1 MYASG
6 TVAASLEAGDGVLL
20 LHGSTRITS
29 SNGIA
34 GIPRSWK
41 FNVCEARGI
50 CGEAC
55 LKHISGGN
63 IQFVEQRGL
72 LPTLP
77 SHAKK
82 VHFSSPW
89 DKGFDKHYSV

>member
-6 TVAASLEAGDGVLL
+6 TVAASLKARDGVLL
-20 LHGSTRITS
+20 LHGSRITS

-34 GIPRSWK
+34 GIPRAWK

-50 CGEAC
+50 CDEAPHQ
-55 LKHISGGN
+55 HISRGN
-63 IQFVEQRGL
+63 LQFVEQRGL
-72 LPTLP
+72 LPLLP

-89 DKGFDKHYSV
+89 DKY